1 MSSHFD
7 RASLVNKDLLYGKR
21 TFKYASKRYQRVI
34 IPSGLDNVILPA
46 QEVNHSARIRF
57 TVPAH
62 GTSHLINS
70 DIPIS
75 MLMPKL
81 EKQIVI

>member
-34 IPSGLDNVILPA
+34 IPSGLDNAILPA
-46 QEVNHSARIRF
+46 QEVNYSAGIRF
-57 TVPAH
+57 TLPAQ
-62 GTSHLINS
+62 GSSHLINS
-70 DIPIS
+70 NIPIS
-75 MLMPKL
+75 MVMTKL